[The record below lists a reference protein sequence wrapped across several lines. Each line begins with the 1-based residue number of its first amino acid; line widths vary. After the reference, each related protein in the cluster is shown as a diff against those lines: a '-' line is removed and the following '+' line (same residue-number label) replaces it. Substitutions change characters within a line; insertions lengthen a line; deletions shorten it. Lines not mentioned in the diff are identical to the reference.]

1 MSSSDSDFNE
11 GLAESETS
19 STTDDAENNVNDLA
33 DDLADDL
40 HINAADDIENDEH
53 FQGLYDDLYQDFEDL
68 LGSEPFDLPSYDHIR
83 SAMNVICPS
92 VLNFNA
98 LLPEFGDSLDEHLSA
113 APLIQ
118 RRTTRR
124 PFYFACE
131 PATSTFS
138 GKLFVGNVASDT
150 TWEQMKEYFTDEG
163 FRVRFVNILTKPVR
177 IFIHLK
183 FFT

>member
-33 DDLADDL
+33 GRIYLMLFD
-40 HINAADDIENDEH
+40 EEEH

-138 GKLFVGNVASDT
+138 GKLFVGNVASGT